1 MTTRL
6 LLIVSI
12 RVEVASLETG
22 PYERSPRSSFHGARK
37 ERLAARAWTIGKPY
51 RRTFGVDR
59 VAARR
64 RRGRR
69 SRGNEENDVRKR
81 EGKQRRSGKQIFWT
95 EERVYTRKL
104 IRTWRAAMEG
114 REAASVC
121 VVECRTADRH
131 TIHSRPCRRF
141 FPPSFPFFFF
151 LSFSLS
157 LFLSSSPFSC
167 SLIYLSH
174 AAIMFILFIH
184 PLNVVSGRFGRG
196 GRPGKRMNSQSN

>member
-1 MTTRL
+1 M
-6 LLIVSI
+6 
-12 RVEVASLETG
+12 
-22 PYERSPRSSFHGARK
+22 
-37 ERLAARAWTIGKPY
+37 
-51 RRTFGVDR
+51 
-59 VAARR
+59 AARR

-157 LFLSSSPFSC
+157 LFLSLSPSLSLSLFHSFPPFALYSDSLSL
-167 SLIYLSH
+167 SLIRIHTLSLSH
-174 AAIMFILFIH
+174 LRFSPTRTRFAGWCVPVQTH
-184 PLNVVSGRFGRG
+184 DGVRDDHDHDHDDDDGGDDEHVSYDR
-196 GRPGKRMNSQSN
+196 SVALAD